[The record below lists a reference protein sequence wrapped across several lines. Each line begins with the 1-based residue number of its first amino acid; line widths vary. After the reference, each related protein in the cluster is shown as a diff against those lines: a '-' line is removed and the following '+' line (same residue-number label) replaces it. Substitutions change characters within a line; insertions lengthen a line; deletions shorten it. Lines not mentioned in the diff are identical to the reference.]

1 VRPMM
6 ISEQEQK
13 DELNEIKEKV
23 DILRGYL

>member
-1 VRPMM
+1 VRLMM